1 MNDDVKGI
9 LISIGMAIG
18 VGGAF
23 TQAIPHGPDE
33 WWKFA
38 WGFAASVIAQYVLWK
53 RQSPTADRKIVL
65 NESERNELRV
75 SQDTGANL
83 TAKDVKEGGYVRLA
97 MLFMLIFGMLAGC
110 AFFGAV
116 QPKNTGQGLVHTY
129 GTAVIVT
136 QSIPGLLASGT
147 VKAGQARVA
156 QDASKNTRLAIETY
170 WDNAAI
176 LQPCLAQAVKDEPAA
191 LCDGGPGSAQVYQVI
206 AVDINVLT
214 QFLTQYINK
223 AGG

>member
-9 LISIGMAIG
+9 LISIGMAVG

-83 TAKDVKEGGYVRLA
+83 TAKDVKEGGSA
-97 MLFMLIFGMLAGC
+97 HIFMMVALGMIAGC

-116 QPKNTGQGLVHTY
+116 QPKNAGQGLVHVY
-129 GTAVIVT
+129 GNAIIAT
-136 QSIPGLLASGT
+136 QSIPSLLATGV
-147 VKAGQARVA
+147 VKSGQARVV
-156 QDASKNTRLAIETY
+156 QDASKNTRIAIETY

-176 LQPCLAQAVKDEPAA
+176 LQPCLAQVVKEEPAA
-191 LCDGGPGSAQVYQVI
+191 LCDGGPGSAQVLQVI
-206 AVDINVLT
+206 SVDLNVLT
-214 QFLTQYINK
+214 QFLTQYVNK
-223 AGG
+223 SGS